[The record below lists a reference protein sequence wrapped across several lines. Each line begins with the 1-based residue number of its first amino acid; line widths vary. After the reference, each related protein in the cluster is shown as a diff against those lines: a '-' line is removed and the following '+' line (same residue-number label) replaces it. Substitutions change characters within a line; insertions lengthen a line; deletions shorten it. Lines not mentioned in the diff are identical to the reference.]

1 MNISLHFLI
10 LDKPIQNAVVQEQF
24 EKGVKRLYIVFRP
37 ETTTGRSSIT
47 PSTTGIPAIKKKQ
60 LEMKG
65 VCPSLLTVP
74 KLPDIR
80 P

>member
-1 MNISLHFLI
+1 MLWSR
-10 LDKPIQNAVVQEQF
+10 KR
-24 EKGVKRLYIVFRP
+24 VKRQFIVVRS
-37 ETTTGRSSIT
+37 ETTTGRITIT
-47 PSTTGIPAIKKKQ
+47 PSPTGIPAIKKKQ